1 MAVDALAEKI
11 GLLRSQGNLAASRLT
26 DRDRTRLRSLFE
38 TGVLMEERSGAGK
51 KVVVKNQPA
60 LAAFAQRF
68 YPSGLEG
75 SGDALTPRS
84 RGVAEQRDSKK
95 ARETGPLMVLL
106 RGFANCELHAG
117 EEVLPVAHL
126 TELAGAAALRLDD
139 RHWGYS
145 GVLATVENL
154 EVFWNVEKLETGAQ
168 LALYAQ
174 GRLSGRIL
182 NWLSSPAMEQAR
194 IIHCG
199 DYDPVGLDEFLRL
212 KTACPERCK
221 LHMPSNLEEL
231 FSRYGKRELLPNNAA
246 VLARL
251 RKTEDKEVRRVVKLM
266 DRYGVGLEQEVLLL
280 GEIGRENVC
289 RGQG

>member
-1 MAVDALAEKI
+1 MAVDALAQKI
-11 GLLRSQGNLAASRLT
+11 GLLRSQGNLASSRLT
-26 DRDRTRLRSLFE
+26 DRDRTRLQSLFE
-38 TGVLMEERSGAGK
+38 TNVLIEERSGAGK
-51 KVVVKNQPA
+51 KVVVKNQSA
-60 LAAFAQRF
+60 LAAFVQRF

-75 SGDALTPRS
+75 REDALAPRS
-84 RGVAEQRDSKK
+84 RAVAELRDSKK
-95 ARETGPLMVLL
+95 ACETGPLMVLL
-106 RGFANCELHAG
+106 RGFGNCELHTG

-126 TELAGAAALRLDD
+126 TEMAGVAALRLED
-139 RHWGYS
+139 RQWRYS
-145 GVLATVENL
+145 GVLAIVENL

-174 GRLSGRIL
+174 GRLSSRVL

-212 KTACPERCK
+212 KNACPERSE
-221 LHMPSNLEEL
+221 LYLPSNLEEL
-231 FSRYGKRELLPNNAA
+231 FFRYGKRELLPNNAA

-251 RKTEDKEVRRVVKLM
+251 RKTEDKEVLRVVKLM

-280 GEIGRENVC
+280 G
-289 RGQG
+289 